1 MGQTQSPSRNS
12 PVITLVALHFR
23 HSLFLAKL
31 INLQLQQNTTRR
43 SSLYGGQR
51 VHNFSWKSMS
61 KLLYVPKS
69 LLFLWNDLPMT
80 LPIPWPQICKRSWRT
95 TLTTFTISLE
105 VHIIAPGVNNTAKL
119 ELSLEFEL
127 SRGTV
132 PKN

>member
-1 MGQTQSPSRNS
+1 MSTRIGEKLTWDKSSHL
-12 PVITLVALHFR
+12 PVTLLLLPLLHYISGTAYFW
-23 HSLFLAKL
+23 
-31 INLQLQQNTTRR
+31 R
-43 SSLYGGQR
+43 SSSSYGGKR
-51 VHNFSWKSMS
+51 VHNFRWKSMS

-105 VHIIAPGVNNTAKL
+105 VHIFTPGVNNTAKL
-119 ELSLEFEL
+119 EFGLEFEP